1 MKQEG
6 TTKKSLTLF
15 GFFAMTASMVMA
27 VYEYPTFATSKLH
40 LVFYLLLGGFYG
52 LFQLLYVFAEMATVD
67 GWEKGG
73 VFTWTG
79 KNLGKKYGFANLF
92 LNSLK

>member
-40 LVFYLLLGGFYG
+40 LVFYLLLGGF
-52 LFQLLYVFAEMATVD
+52 LWFIPVE
-67 GWEKGG
+67 
-73 VFTWTG
+73 
-79 KNLGKKYGFANLF
+79 
-92 LNSLK
+92 